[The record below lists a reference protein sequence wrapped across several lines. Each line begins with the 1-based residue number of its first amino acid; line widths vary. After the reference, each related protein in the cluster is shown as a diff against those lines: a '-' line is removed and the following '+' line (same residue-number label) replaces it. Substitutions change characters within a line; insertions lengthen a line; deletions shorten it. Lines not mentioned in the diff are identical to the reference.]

1 LAVKIRM
8 RRLGKKKR
16 AFFRMV
22 AIDSRMSRDGRFLE
36 ILGHYNP
43 IEKPATIKVFEDR
56 LVYWLNQGA
65 EMSSTVKTLMA
76 QIGFTQKYELLKK
89 GEDVSE
95 ISIKNQI
102 TERPKKRKK
111 TKAAKAEEVSA
122 PADEKPEAAAPEK
135 TEAKAEEKIK
145 KKVEVKAEEKS
156 EEKTEEKADDKTE

>member
-1 LAVKIRM
+1 MAVKIRM

-36 ILGHYNP
+36 TLGHYNP

-65 EMSSTVKTLMA
+65 EMSSTVKTLMT
-76 QIGFTQKYELLKK
+76 QIGFTKKYELLKK
-89 GEDVSE
+89 GGDVSE
-95 ISIKNQI
+95 ISIKEQI

-122 PADEKPEAAAPEK
+122 PADEKPAAEAK
-135 TEAKAEEKIK
+135 TEEKA
-145 KKVEVKAEEKS
+145 EVKAEEKA
-156 EEKTEEKADDKTE
+156 EEKTEDKAEEKPE